1 MECLLKTIRNW
12 INYGSYHNQMDR
24 YIESRRPTNTAE
36 VEQYMREFCYQEP
49 RGSL

>member
-1 MECLLKTIRNW
+1 MECLLKNIRRW
-12 INYGSYHNQMDR
+12 IEHGNYQNQMDR

-36 VEQYMREFCYQEP
+36 VEQYMREFCYKAP